1 MTVPAVERLLLGPG
15 PSAVSARV
23 MRAMSTPV
31 LGHLDPQLLDTMDR
45 LRGQITRVFKA
56 PAGSLALAVS
66 GTGTAAMETAIAN
79 LVAPSARVVS
89 VVNGY
94 FGERLAGMAERYGG
108 TVTRVSADWGQAID
122 PAAVADAIARER
134 PTLVTVVHAETS
146 TGVRNP
152 VPEVAAFARAADAL
166 VIVDT
171 VTSLGGMPVDVGG
184 WGADVCYSAGQK
196 CLGAPSGLSPIV
208 FGPRALERRIPCRCF
223 YLDLELLEQYRVG
236 RKYHHTI
243 AATLVYAL
251 SEALAEVEDEGLEAR
266 WARHARHHAAL
277 TAGLD
282 ALGLPLVVLP
292 ADRLWTLHT
301 PRVPDG
307 VDEAAVR
314 RDLRERYSIEI
325 GAGLGPLAGRV
336 WRIGLMGASSTPG
349 AVMQLLGA
357 LEALL
362 ADAGVRVP
370 SGAGVGAALE
380 RLRVDPA

>member
-1 MTVPAVERLLLGPG
+1 MTTPAVERLLLGPG

-45 LRGQITRVFKA
+45 LRGQIARVFKA

-66 GTGTAAMETAIAN
+66 GTGTAAMETAVAN
-79 LVAPSARVVS
+79 LVTPSARIVS

-94 FGERLAGMAERYGG
+94 FGERLAVMAERYGA
-108 TVTRVSADWGQAID
+108 TVTRVSAEWGRAVD
-122 PAAVADAIARER
+122 PAAVAAAIARDR
-134 PTLVTVVHAETS
+134 PMVVTVVHAETS

-152 VPEVAAFARAADAL
+152 VPEIAAAAHAADAL

-171 VTSLGGMPVDVGG
+171 VTSLGGMPVDMAS
-184 WGADVCYSAGQK
+184 WGVDACYSAGQK
-196 CLGAPSGLSPIV
+196 CLGAPSGLSPIA
-208 FGPRALERRIPCRCF
+208 FGPRALERRVPCRCF
-223 YLDLELLEQYRVG
+223 YLDLDLLEQYWIG

-251 SEALAEVEDEGLEAR
+251 SESLAEVEDEGLDAR

-277 TAGLD
+277 TAGLE
-282 ALGLPLVVLP
+282 ALGLPLVVPP

-307 VDEAAVR
+307 IDEASVR

-349 AVMQLLGA
+349 AIIQLLGA

-362 ADAGVRVP
+362 AQAATRAP
-370 SGAGVGAALE
+370 SGAGVGAALDT
-380 RLRVDPA
+380 LRAVPA